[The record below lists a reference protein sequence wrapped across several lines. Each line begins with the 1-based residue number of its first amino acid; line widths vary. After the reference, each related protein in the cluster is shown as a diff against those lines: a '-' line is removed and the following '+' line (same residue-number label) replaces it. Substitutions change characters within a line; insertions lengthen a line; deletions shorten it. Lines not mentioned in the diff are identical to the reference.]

1 MKMSSIGLRMD
12 SLFLTKGIKK
22 MEQQISHEV
31 ISRSIYDQD
40 LEYLVNVVERANID
54 IGITLLV
61 KGLLVSGML
70 VSNKKYYTQVSD
82 DLQLSGDIGASIA
95 EYFKERAKK
104 NLTLKKNRVF
114 RAEFYES
121 YKGIFPQRRRSDG
134 EYERSLSS
142 SENRRG

>member
-1 MKMSSIGLRMD
+1 
-12 SLFLTKGIKK
+12 

-104 NLTLKKNRVF
+104 
-114 RAEFYES
+114 
-121 YKGIFPQRRRSDG
+121 I
-134 EYERSLSS
+134 
-142 SENRRG
+142 